1 MQELTRC
8 STQRGKEFMEIKEL
22 QIKHFGKFRNQ
33 SIRFHGGVNIL
44 YGENEMGKTTLHAFI
59 RAMLFGMEK
68 ERGRASKNNEYVLRE
83 PWDNPSYYAGSI
95 RFESKQ
101 KVYRLTRNFNEKEQ
115 SAELFCETDNI
126 ELPADQEHIRELL
139 DGFNEAAFCNTVFV
153 GQRSSE
159 TASELADEMRNFI
172 TNYQEE
178 GTGELNV
185 KEALSQIREKRQDL
199 ERIRK
204 QKQDEKKEKIKK
216 TKEKIKKTEK
226 VLSELRS
233 VVEDQNNQLIQKRD
247 RRAQFIHSHQQ
258 PREKQKRNIGLWV
271 AAFLFQVF
279 FGALAVMVSIFD
291 FSPWFLAVIA
301 AVDLVVLIILF
312 LQIQTKKQ
320 RAEKRS
326 LDQQRKEEEI
336 IKKMELEEEK
346 LNGKQEIFQEEIRER
361 MMQLGNMREML
372 EEADQESEQEKI
384 MDRKIAGLQIAERTM
399 RELSSQMYQEFS
411 EKLNETISEI
421 LARITRGR
429 YSKVFLDE
437 NLNIRIDSGEHLLY
451 LYQVSRGTMDQIY
464 FALRMAVGEFFFRE
478 EKLPVILDDVFVMY
492 DDRRLKEVLRWL
504 FYSNRQV
511 LLFTCHKRERELLQE
526 IIKEEA

>member
-1 MQELTRC
+1 
-8 STQRGKEFMEIKEL
+8 MEIKEL

-44 YGENEMGKTTLHAFI
+44 YGENEMGKSTLHAFI
-59 RAMLFGMEK
+59 RAILFGMEK
-68 ERGRASKNNEYVLRE
+68 ERGRASKNNEYILHE
-83 PWDNPSYYAGSI
+83 PWDNPSYYAGTI
-95 RFESKQ
+95 RFESRQ
-101 KVYRLTRNFNEKEQ
+101 KVYRLTRNFSEKEK
-115 SAELFCETDNI
+115 SAELFCETDGV
-126 ELPADQEHIRELL
+126 ELSADQEHIRELL
-139 DGFNEAAFCNTVFV
+139 DGFSEAAFCNTVFV

-159 TASELADEMRNFI
+159 TASELADEIRNFV

-185 KEALSQIREKRQDL
+185 REALSQLKERRQDL
-199 ERIRK
+199 ERKRK
-204 QKQDEKKEKIKK
+204 QQQDEKTEKIKQ
-216 TKEKIKKTEK
+216 TKEKIQKTEK
-226 VLSELRS
+226 VLSELRAL
-233 VVEDQNNQLIQKRD
+233 VEEQNGQLIQKRD
-247 RRAQFIHSHQQ
+247 RRSQFIHSRQETERK
-258 PREKQKRNIGLWV
+258 PEKNMGLWM
-271 AAFLFQVF
+271 AAVLFQVL
-279 FGALAVMVSIFD
+279 FGGLAVMISILD
-291 FSPWFLAVIA
+291 FSPWFLAVVA
-301 AVDLVVLIILF
+301 GVDLIVLVILF

-320 RAEKRS
+320 RAEKRN

-361 MMQLGNMREML
+361 MMQLGNMREVL
-372 EEADQESEQEKI
+372 AEAGEESEQDRI
-384 MDRKIAGLQIAERTM
+384 MDRKIAGLQIAENTI

-411 EKLNETISEI
+411 ENLNETVSDI

-429 YSKVFLDE
+429 YTKIFLDE
-437 NLNIRIDSGEHLLY
+437 KLNIRIDAGDHLLY

-464 FALRMAVGEFFFRE
+464 FALRMAIGEFFFQE

-526 IIKEEA
+526 IIREEA